1 MNTHGPRGAFG
12 PHPPLLGRPARGRNP
27 LRRRT
32 DRVQSWFSLLFLLV
46 LVLGL
51 PMAAVSAGNAAH
63 ASQMRVV
70 HDQEAARH
78 QITARLAESP
88 PGGPGQS
95 EATELRMA
103 KVSWTGDDGA
113 RHAGVATVPGDAD
126 AGTEV
131 RVWVGPDGDLAQ
143 PPTSPSTARTMG
155 WFTGMLTAA
164 AVAGAAFA
172 GRARV
177 RQVLDRRRDAQWEAE
192 WKVVEPAWSGRNR
205 R

>member
-32 DRVQSWFSLLFLLV
+32 DRVQSWCTVLFLLV
-46 LVLGL
+46 LAIGL
-51 PMAAVSAGNAAH
+51 PMAAVGAGNAAY

-70 HDQEAARH
+70 HDQAAARH
-78 QITARLAESP
+78 QVTARLAESP
-88 PGGPGQS
+88 QGGPGQS

-103 KVSWTGDDGA
+103 KVSWTGGDGA
-113 RHAGVATVPGDAD
+113 RHIGVATVPGRAD
-126 AGTEV
+126 SGTEV

-143 PPTSPSTARTMG
+143 PPTSASTARTMG
-155 WFTGMLTAA
+155 WFAGMLTAA
-164 AVAGAAFA
+164 VVAGAAFA

-177 RQVLDRRRDAQWEAE
+177 RYVLDRRRYASWDAE
-192 WKVVEPAWSGRNR
+192 WKAVEPAWSGRNR

>member
-1 MNTHGPRGAFG
+1 MNTHGPRGASG

-32 DRVQSWFSLLFLLV
+32 DRVQSWFGVLFLLV

-51 PMAAVSAGNAAH
+51 PMAAVSAGNAAYT
-63 ASQMRVV
+63 SQMSVV
-70 HDQEAARH
+70 HAQAAARH
-78 QITARLAESP
+78 QVTARLAESP
-88 PGGPGQS
+88 PVGPRQS
-95 EATELRMA
+95 DATELRMA
-103 KVSWTGDDGA
+103 KVSWTGDDGT
-113 RHAGVATVPGDAD
+113 RHTGVATVPGGAD

-143 PPTSPSTARTMG
+143 EPTSPSTARTMG

-177 RQVLDRRRDAQWEAE
+177 RQVLDRRRYARWEAE

>member
-27 LRRRT
+27 LRRPT
-32 DRVQSWFSLLFLLV
+32 DRVQSWFTVLFLLV

-51 PMAAVSAGNAAH
+51 PMAALSAGHAAY

-70 HDQEAARH
+70 HAQEAARH
-78 QITARLAESP
+78 QITARLAEAA

-95 EATELRMA
+95 DVTELRIA
-103 KVSWTGDDGA
+103 KVGWTGEDGA
-113 RHAGVATVPGDAD
+113 RHTGVATVPGGAD

-131 RVWVGPDGDLAQ
+131 RLWVGPDGNLAQ
-143 PPTSPSTARTMG
+143 PPASPSTARTMG
-155 WFTGMLTAA
+155 WFTGTLTAA
-164 AVAGAAFA
+164 VVLAAAFA

-177 RQVLDRRRDAQWEAE
+177 RQVLDRRRYARWEAE

>member
-46 LVLGL
+46 LALGL

-70 HDQEAARH
+70 HDQEATRH
-78 QITARLAESP
+78 QITARLAETP

-177 RQVLDRRRDAQWEAE
+177 RQVLDRRRYAQWEAE